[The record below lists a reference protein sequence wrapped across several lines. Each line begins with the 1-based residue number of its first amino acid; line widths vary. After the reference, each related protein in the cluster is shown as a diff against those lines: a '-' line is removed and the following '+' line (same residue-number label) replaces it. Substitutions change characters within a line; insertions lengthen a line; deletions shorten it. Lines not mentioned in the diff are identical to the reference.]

1 MLQTLPSVLPE
12 IVMDGMIVS
21 ADAPPLTVA
30 SPPADV
36 KKAYMKAVRLIHP
49 DKLSATIDIRSK
61 VMAEAVFS
69 IISEMYDLYR
79 NAHGL

>member
-1 MLQTLPSVLPE
+1 MKSSLSNLHTASRTVSDYELSLLVALNTPDFKTASTKAAAPL
-12 IVMDGMIVS
+12 IV
-21 ADAPPLTVA
+21 
-30 SPPADV
+30 
-36 KKAYMKAVRLIHP
+36 
-49 DKLSATIDIRSK
+49 IRSK